1 MTQFLNL
8 IATLSAAF
16 FAGGATYVSLAE
28 HPARLA
34 DPAIALRQFQLSYP
48 RAARWQASMAALC
61 LLTAVVATWL
71 GAGWWC
77 AIGGLAVGAV
87 IPFTL
92 IVMKPLNHRLLDQT
106 IPLTTAEAAALL
118 RRWGQLH
125 WVRSLLGALGL
136 LILLASNGVR

>member
-1 MTQFLNL
+1 MVQLFKL

-16 FAGGATYVSLAE
+16 FAGGAVYVSIAE
-28 HPARLA
+28 HPARIA
-34 DPAIALRQFQLSYP
+34 DPAIAVRQFQLSYP

-61 LLTAVVATWL
+61 LITALLAAWF

-92 IVMKPLNHRLLDQT
+92 IVMLPTNHRLLD
-106 IPLTTAEAAALL
+106 TTVPRSSAEVAVLL
-118 RRWGQLH
+118 RRWGRLH
-125 WVRSLLGALGL
+125 WFRSLLGVIGL